1 MKKAN
6 LKQKYEKRHE
16 SILAPIAEKLVGVLK
31 GYLNERPKMPRIDV
45 VTARAKDPKSFMA
58 KSKRLADDLKTPY
71 YDDPLGEIQDQIGA
85 RIVVFYN
92 ADVESV
98 VSRILRYT
106 THIEDLKKEPDHP
119 WKFGYIG
126 RHLMLKMPKEAVP
139 RNIALADAP
148 PFFELQIKSLFQ
160 HAWSET
166 CHDPAY
172 KPPRPLTA
180 EEARLFS
187 FSAASAWGADRV
199 IQELV
204 HEIMPETR
212 PRMDH

>member
-1 MKKAN
+1 VKKPS
-6 LKQKYEKRHE
+6 LKQKYERRFERVLEPVAKQ
-16 SILAPIAEKLVGVLK
+16 LAGVLQ
-31 GYLNERPKMPRIDV
+31 GYLDEPQKMVRIDK
-45 VTARAKDPKSFMA
+45 VTARAKAPKSFIA
-58 KSKRLADDLKTPY
+58 KAKRLAEDGKTPY
-71 YDDPLGEIQDQIGA
+71 YEDPLGEIQDQIGA
-85 RIVVFYN
+85 RIVVFYK

-98 VSRILRYT
+98 VKRILSYT

-126 RHLMLKMPKEAVP
+126 RHLMLKMPKAAVP
-139 RNIALADAP
+139 RSIALADAP

-166 CHDPAY
+166 CHDVAY

-180 EEARLFS
+180 DEARLFS

-204 HEIMPETR
+204 HEIMPETK
-212 PRMDH
+212 PRAEH